1 MKTELPSAF
10 SPQPSAC
17 VLLVLV
23 ALCLTALPARA
34 QDTVTLSAAE
44 FQRLVYSSHVLTE
57 MANKPELDAACQTLL
72 ELHRRNP
79 TADPGA
85 LAGVLE
91 EALKRFRTNAPV
103 FLRSTEAR
111 DEILAVY
118 LETLY
123 QIPARTNFNMAT
135 LALLD
140 VLLGRPGQNPPIH
153 ETPAALLHAGNQGF
167 INAEDKLA
175 QRQVLVDDCTRR
187 ALDNAS
193 FRQVMDVLIGTE
205 SGVLFAHS
213 AEQIITNNPALS
225 ANPAMRALLSVS
237 QSTGDGRVEIS
248 LTAIDGLL
256 TNELQILHGTVET
269 NRQVHWE
276 ILQRQSDLMAY
287 LSDPGLV
294 EAMALQEAAR
304 KDPQADLIVAAHASV
319 NTLSALLET
328 RDITRSKQVRALGN
342 CWTALSDA
350 SFNWRLNSK
359 FQSVNQWNSAL
370 KFGKLSKGLTAG
382 GGLAGV
388 TMALVAGFAFPSPE
402 QIMLEEISKV
412 KQMIFELGT
421 DMHDRFDRVDG
432 SLNSIQTTL
441 NDTLATV
448 NVLTNEVRQVRQE
461 ILDAQ
466 LNLHRLERQL
476 FTSFTEQQRHNLKLA
491 INSAL
496 FYENFNPSPM
506 DWTAYSQSPNYE
518 NTFYTYATDFA
529 ANSISSPSS
538 FPTDDLADPNLQ
550 QQFAARPLSA
560 NLNYLKAVLYGRTG
574 QTVFG
579 PLQPVLPNPQDWFVS
594 AHAYLQLALENP
606 GYFRNK
612 GMRLPPIIARGQELR
627 NFLRA
632 LTFIGSSTNINHD
645 LHTWLLANYEG
656 KLNTF
661 ISLVRAQEQQYA
673 NDHDVPALENWR
685 HWAAAVPCVTASATT
700 VLESRVAAPVV
711 PLEFIPPG
719 SPVRAGIIA
728 LGEGNSTSHGL
739 ALQTGGA
746 VTAWGDNNFGQ
757 STVPAGLSNV
767 TAVAAGENHS
777 LALREDGSVVAWGD
791 SYYGQGS
798 TPLMASN
805 VAAIGTGKGHN
816 LAVRADGRVVGWG
829 YNAYGQATGVPT
841 TSWPYGST
849 GLVQVAGQVITN
861 AVAASGG
868 IVFSAVLKADGT
880 IALVGGV
887 GYAMTNVPAGL
898 SNVMAV
904 AAGGYHCL
912 ALRSNGTVVAWGE
925 PSAGQT
931 NVPPGL
937 DNVVAVAAGSHHSLA
952 LLTNGTVVAWGANG
966 SGQTNVPAGLSNV
979 IAIAA
984 GYHNSLAL
992 RSDGTLVVWG
1002 YNNWLWTRPIRVPEG
1017 LSNVVAIAAGSDP
1030 TGVALQAD
1038 GRVVSW
1044 HDNYAIPG
1052 DLAGV
1057 MAISA
1062 GQTHRLALKTNG
1074 TVVAWGWNGYGEC
1087 NIPGDLSSA
1096 VAVAAGSY
1104 AHSLALQADGR
1115 VRAWGY
1121 NNWKQRDVPSWLS
1134 NVVAIAAGNY
1144 FNLALRADGT
1154 VAGWGLNNEG
1164 QATGVP
1170 TPSYPFSS
1178 SGVVILSGQPLTN
1191 VVAISAGGHSL
1202 ALLAN
1207 GTVRAWGNNSAGQC
1221 VVPPGLSNV
1230 VAIAAGYTH
1239 SLALRVDGSVVAW
1252 GDNEHGECNV
1262 PAPDIPVV
1270 ALAVGF
1276 RQSLFLTLSDAG
1288 DPADPQVLRFV
1299 RSPVPTR
1306 LRPHLLA
1313 VNNTVFDYLNPSL
1326 PPAGTAELFGA
1337 KALLEAVVS
1346 LALPYTLERDDVLR
1360 GFLYGSE
1367 PLMELAA
1374 ARGFLQNE
1382 NARFL
1387 ATPDAPP
1394 RLLTEMAGL
1403 RYLRF
1408 SERLTDRLNDLQAT
1422 GQPEIPRL
1430 VGHTL
1435 RLLNLLRDAWT
1446 QPTNSPPPALEMGSE
1461 SAAPRLLLF
1470 GEPYTRYTL
1479 QYRDSLSPSVW
1490 TTTTTTNWRNEQIIA
1505 PPVSGSPQRFY
1516 RGLLPVP

>member
-1 MKTELPSAF
+1 MKTKRF
-10 SPQPSAC
+10 SISP
-17 VLLVLV
+17 LLT
-23 ALCLTALPARA
+23 AIILCLPPPAPA
-34 QDTVTLSAAE
+34 QDETVTLSAAE
-44 FQRLVYSSHVLTE
+44 FHRLVYSGHVLTE
-57 MANKPELDAACQTLL
+57 MAHKPELDAVCQTLI
-72 ELHRRNP
+72 EVQRRNP
-79 TADPGA
+79 TAEPDA
-85 LAGVLE
+85 LVNFLQQALE
-91 EALKRFRTNAPV
+91 RFRTNAPV
-103 FLRSTEAR
+103 YLRSTEAR

-135 LALLD
+135 LSLLE
-140 VLLGRPGQNPPIH
+140 VLLGRPGQSPPID
-153 ETPAALLHAGNQGF
+153 ETPAALLHAGNQSF

-175 QRQVLVDDCTRR
+175 QRQNLVEACTRR
-187 ALDNAS
+187 ARKNGS
-193 FRQVMDVLIGTE
+193 FRQAMDLLISAE

-213 AEQIITNNPALS
+213 PAQIITNNPALS
-225 ANPAMRALLSVS
+225 GNPTMRALLALS
-237 QSTGDGRVEIS
+237 QSTADGRVEIS
-248 LTAIDGLL
+248 PAAIDGLL
-256 TNELQILHGTVET
+256 TNEMQILHGTVET
-269 NRQVHWE
+269 NRLVHLE

-294 EAMALQEAAR
+294 ETMALHEAAR
-304 KDPQADLIVAAHASV
+304 KEPQAELIVAAHSSV
-319 NTLSALLET
+319 NALSALLET

-359 FQSVNQWNSAL
+359 FQSINQWNSAL

-402 QIMLEEISKV
+402 QIMLEEIGKV
-412 KQMIFELGT
+412 KQMIFELGN

-432 SLNSIQTTL
+432 SLNSIQTKL

-538 FPTDDLADPNLQ
+538 FPADDLADPNLQ

-574 QTVFG
+574 QTLFG

-606 GYFRNK
+606 GHFRNK
-612 GMRLPPIIARGQELR
+612 GMRLPPLIARGQELR

-656 KLNTF
+656 KLNSF

-685 HWAAAVPCVTASATT
+685 QWAAAVPCVTASATT
-700 VLESRVAAPVV
+700 ALESRVEAPVV

-719 SPVRAGIIA
+719 NPVRAGIIA
-728 LGEGNSTSHGL
+728 LGGDTSDSHGL
-739 ALQTGGA
+739 ALQAGGT
-746 VTAWGDNNFGQ
+746 VTAWGDNNHGQ

-767 TAVAAGENHS
+767 MAAAAGAQHS
-777 LALREDGSVVAWGD
+777 LALREDGTVIAWGD
-791 SYYGQGS
+791 SNRGKNTS
-798 TPLMASN
+798 PPSATN
-805 VAAIGTGKGHN
+805 VMAIGTGRDHN
-816 LAVRADGRVVGWG
+816 LAVRDDGTVVGWG
-829 YNAYGQATGVPT
+829 YNYNGQATGVPT
-841 TSWPYGST
+841 TGYPYAST
-849 GLVQVAGQVITN
+849 GLVAVAGQTLTN
-861 AVAASGG
+861 VVSADGG
-868 IVFSAVLKADGT
+868 FYYSLALRADGT
-880 IALVGGV
+880 VVTWGAGEYGE
-887 GYAMTNVPAGL
+887 TNVPPGL
-898 SNVMAV
+898 SDVMTI
-904 AAGGYHCL
+904 AAGGFHSL
-912 ALRSNGTVVAWGE
+912 ALHSNGTITAWGINNE
-925 PSAGQT
+925 GQT

-937 DNVVAVAAGSHHSLA
+937 ENVVAVAAGSHHSLA
-952 LLTNGTVVAWGANG
+952 LLTNGTVVAWGYNG
-966 SGQTNVPAGLSNV
+966 MGQCDVPPDLTNAV
-979 IAIAA
+979 AIAA
-984 GYHNSLAL
+984 CQLNSLAL

-1002 YNNWLWTRPIRVPEG
+1002 YNDWLWTQPIRVPEG
-1017 LSNVVAIAAGSDP
+1017 LSNVVAIAAGSEGA
-1030 TGVALQAD
+1030 GVALQAD

-1044 HDNYAIPG
+1044 HDNHAIPG
-1052 DLAGV
+1052 ELADV

-1087 NIPGDLSSA
+1087 NVPGDLSTA

-1121 NNWKQRDVPSWLS
+1121 NDFKQRDVPSWLS
-1134 NVVAIAAGNY
+1134 NVVAIAAGDN

-1154 VAGWGLNNEG
+1154 VVGWGLNNQG

-1170 TPSYPFSS
+1170 TTTPWPTA
-1178 SGVVILSGQPLTN
+1178 SGVVTLAGQLLTN
-1191 VVAISAGGHSL
+1191 VVAIAAGGHSL
-1202 ALLAN
+1202 ALLAD

-1221 VVPPGLSNV
+1221 DIPPDLSNV

-1252 GDNEHGECNV
+1252 GNNDYGECNV
-1262 PAPDIPVV
+1262 PVTGTPVV

-1276 RQSLFLTLSDAG
+1276 RQSLFLTLSDVANPG
-1288 DPADPQVLRFV
+1288 APQVLRFV

-1306 LRPHLLA
+1306 LRPHLVG
-1313 VNNTVFDYLNPSL
+1313 VNESVLTYLDPSL
-1326 PPAGTAELFGA
+1326 PPAGTAELSGA

-1360 GFLYGSE
+1360 GFLHGNE
-1367 PLMELAA
+1367 PLMELSP
-1374 ARGFLQNE
+1374 ARSFLQAE
-1382 NARFL
+1382 NARL
-1387 ATPDAPP
+1387 HATPDAPP
-1394 RLLTEMAGL
+1394 MLLTEVATL
-1403 RYLRF
+1403 RHLHF
-1408 SERLTDRLNDLQAT
+1408 SKRLNARLNDLQAT

-1446 QPTNSPPPALEMGSE
+1446 PVPAPALEMWREGQTN
-1461 SAAPRLLLF
+1461 RLVIY
-1470 GEPYTRYTL
+1470 GEPYTRYSL
-1479 QYRDSLSPSVW
+1479 EYRDSLSGAGWISPGI
-1490 TTTTTTNWRNEQIIA
+1490 TNWRNEQIIA
-1505 PPVSGSPQRFY
+1505 PPASSSPQRFY
-1516 RGLLPVP
+1516 RTVLPVP